1 MHCVQYIW
9 NIDIMQARARLL
21 ERKMEEDQVRRT
33 LRYLAKVETVDA
45 GMPAAF
51 RAGQQAKLSARG
63 TDDADALRE
72 TVEAR
77 ARREYEEWLQQR
89 MSASLEPS

>member
-1 MHCVQYIW
+1 
-9 NIDIMQARARLL
+9 
-21 ERKMEEDQVRRT
+21 
-33 LRYLAKVETVDA
+33 
-45 GMPAAF
+45 MPAAF

-63 TDDADALRE
+63 EDDADALRE